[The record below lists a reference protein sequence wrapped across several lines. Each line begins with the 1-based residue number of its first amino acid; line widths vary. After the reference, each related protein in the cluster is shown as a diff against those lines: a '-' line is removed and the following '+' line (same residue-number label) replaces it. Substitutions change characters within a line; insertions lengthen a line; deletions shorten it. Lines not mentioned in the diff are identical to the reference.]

1 MSQTARVHK
10 YATHTGRES
19 TSLRAFHARPRPL
32 TYAKYATR
40 PVPCVKPPLYW
51 HFDAP
56 KITESHRLNGT
67 LMPLELQCLR
77 TKFFIVSWEKSCFY
91 KKAEI
96 PRMGIPAFYFLSA
109 QRASIFI
116 RFFLKYRIPQHV
128 SNWRSQYGLNEK
140 NGKYTC
146 RA

>member
-40 PVPCVKPPLYW
+40 PVPRAKPPLYR

-77 TKFFIVSWEKSCFY
+77 TKFFIVSWDKSWVY

-96 PRMGIPAFYFLSA
+96 PCCGITALSFFA
-109 QRASIFI
+109 QSASIFI